1 LAEAEHRGRD
11 AAAINELLKELAEL
25 RELDRRRQGHVPGS
39 AAYDAA
45 TLEVDLR
52 GRRLMDR
59 FRDLEQRRGG
69 RLDERAGGLGALEI
83 DGTRH
88 LDAQQVVDR
97 DGGSRLN

>member
-1 LAEAEHRGRD
+1 LADTEHRGRD

-25 RELDRRRQGHVPGS
+25 RELDRRRQDHVPGS

-59 FRDLEQRRGG
+59 FRDLEQRRAGM
-69 RLDERAGGLGALEI
+69 LHDRARSQGGLDM
-83 DGTRH
+83 DGTRR
-88 LDAQQVVDR
+88 LDAQQSIDR

>member
-1 LAEAEHRGRD
+1 LADAEHRGRD

-25 RELDRRRQGHVPGS
+25 RELDRRRQDHVPGS

-59 FRDLEQRRGG
+59 FRDFEQRRDG
-69 RLDERAGGLGALEI
+69 RLDGHAGGPGGLEI
-83 DGTRH
+83 HGTRH
-88 LDAQQVVDR
+88 LDARQVVDQHR
-97 DGGSRLN
+97 GPRLN